1 MGNPQ
6 RDDTKRFFLL
16 KGLSA
21 EFERNCLSTIISY
34 ESRDGLSGANYD
46 KAVKILADWADGQK
60 VTAKPRRDTA
70 MAIGTGGPKAAPLKQ
85 SFTRRTEPCR
95 RFAKG
100 ACNIGTKCRYQ
111 HVDAPGR
118 PKQIPQVK
126 RRNVGN
132 GPGSKRTK
140 VFAGQC
146 FSCGRHGHRKADCK
160 DFKKP
165 QDSSHVVRERVN
177 AWPTTRTEDQAW
189 VAHSNFDTSRQFTFS
204 GNQEGTLDLVSA
216 AHHEQGTT
224 QPMVWMVDGGWW
236 YLPCIICL

>member
-1 MGNPQ
+1 
-6 RDDTKRFFLL
+6 
-16 KGLSA
+16 
-21 EFERNCLSTIISY
+21 
-34 ESRDGLSGANYD
+34 
-46 KAVKILADWADGQK
+46 
-60 VTAKPRRDTA
+60 

-118 PKQIPQVK
+118 PKQIPQAK

-132 GPGSKRTK
+132 GPGSNRTK

-224 QPMVWMVDGGWW
+224 QPMVWMVDGGTCHVLFA
-236 YLPCIICL
+236 YDHSSKYIYNRRDVDIDIVGVGGRVKCREIGDICIRVITNGTAR

>member
-1 MGNPQ
+1 MTDFPDLRSYVASLDANFARLAKMGNPQ

-160 DFKKP
+160 DFKKL
-165 QDSSHVVRERVN
+165 QDSSHVVRES
-177 AWPTTRTEDQAW
+177 Q
-189 VAHSNFDTSRQFTFS
+189 
-204 GNQEGTLDLVSA
+204 
-216 AHHEQGTT
+216 
-224 QPMVWMVDGGWW
+224 
-236 YLPCIICL
+236 CLADYTH